1 MSVCDD
7 SCRSCFYHAKV
18 SGGISCEYFSITG
31 QRRGCD
37 AGSEC
42 DKRMIGQRGS
52 TTNGLFPFALEKSMP
67 PRQEEQRKVIK
78 GFCKE
83 HGITY
88 RQLGAICGISLSTA
102 KKWANG
108 VHHANWDLLAK
119 AGIEKPEGV
128 A

>member
-7 SCRSCFYHAKV
+7 YCRSCFYHAKV

-52 TTNGLFPFALEKSMP
+52 TTNGLFPFALEKSRP
-67 PRQEEQRKVIK
+67 PRQEEQSKVIK
-78 GFCKE
+78 EFCKE

-119 AGIEKPEGV
+119 AGIEKPEGI

>member
-1 MSVCDD
+1 MSVNDD
-7 SCRSCFYHAKV
+7 YCRSCFYHGKV
-18 SGGISCEYFSITG
+18 SGGISCDYFLITG
-31 QRRGCD
+31 QRRGCS

-52 TTNGLFPFALEKSMP
+52 TTNGLFPFALEKSRP
-67 PRQEEQRKVIK
+67 PRQEEQSKVIK
-78 GFCKE
+78 EFCKE

-119 AGIEKPEGV
+119 AGIEKPEGI